1 MPHPYSS
8 STELLI
14 FHSADRRSLVI
25 QHLLHTTPTATAMS
39 LHNQLQQVIT
49 ATPLPKAAITTTTH
63 IAITITPLTTRITP
77 SQNGTLTLTHT
88 VTLQLK
94 PPPPQQQQ
102 LPTSRHTTSEPPKL
116 KLTPRT
122 QPSPTTPE
130 PRSRLSWR
138 HTSLQLVSSSGA
150 KNWMGA
156 GRSGRIVIS

>member
-1 MPHPYSS
+1 MPHPYST
-8 STELLI
+8 STALLI

-39 LHNQLQQVIT
+39 LHNQLQQVII

-63 IAITITPLTTRITP
+63 IAITITTRITP

-94 PPPPQQQQ
+94 PPPPPPPPPPQQQQQ

-156 GRSGRIVIS
+156 GR

>member
-1 MPHPYSS
+1 MPHPYST
-8 STELLI
+8 STALFI

-25 QHLLHTTPTATAMS
+25 QRLLHTTPTATAMS

-49 ATPLPKAAITTTTH
+49 ATPLPKVAITTTTH
-63 IAITITPLTTRITP
+63 VAIAITPPTTRITP
-77 SQNGTLTLTHT
+77 SQNGTLTLTPT
-88 VTLQLK
+88 ITLQLK
-94 PPPPQQQQ
+94 PPPPPPPQQQQQ
-102 LPTSRHTTSEPPKL
+102 LPTSQHTTSEPPKL

-130 PRSRLSWR
+130 PRSRHSWR

-156 GRSGRIVIS
+156 GR